1 MLTVILLIVAV
12 IALIGWLSCWCSSAA
27 LVKFMIDKGYTPPS
41 DEEAKAYS
49 TYALKKFL
57 HIR

>member
-1 MLTVILLIVAV
+1 MLTLILLAVAV
-12 IALIGWLSCWCSSAA
+12 RALIGWLSCWCSSAA
-27 LVKFMIDKGYTPPS
+27 LVRFMIDKGYTPPS

-49 TYALKKFL
+49 AYVLKKFL